1 MDAELKNLQIDR
13 TKRRSAEPSKWATRW
28 IIIGVAILLLLGGWR
43 FAAEKFNPAPLVEV
57 QRVKAIS
64 AGSAPQG
71 VILNATGY
79 IVAAHKI
86 EVAAKVIGRVLW
98 IGVDKGDRVKE
109 GQVIVRLEDDEYQA
123 QLTQAKGQL
132 ASLQAKLDEATN
144 GSRPEEIAQ
153 ALANVNTAK
162 SDLDN
167 ARVTLGR
174 NQRLLKDGVVAQQ
187 VVDDAQARYDN
198 ALHRV
203 DSLQKSLDLLKLG
216 PRKEQIDSLRGQVQQ
231 ARGALNYAE
240 TNLANTIIHAPVT
253 GTILERAVE
262 KGEFVTTSFVGDRG
276 AKGYVVSLAD
286 LNDLQVELDI
296 AQNDFA
302 KLHAQQHGAVTTD
315 AFPDRKYDGFIKE
328 ISPEAN
334 RQKATVQIKV
344 KISRPDA
351 YLRPEMNASVAFA
364 AEERPA
370 EKPANAA
377 SARDAAAK
385 PVVIVPAAALRD
397 GAVFVLLD
405 GKALRRAV
413 KTGATSTQG
422 VRVEQGLV
430 GGEDLITNPPPGLK
444 DGDKVRPKAPTL

>member
-13 TKRRSAEPSKWATRW
+13 NKRRSAEPSKWATRW
-28 IIIGVAILLLLGGWR
+28 IIVGVLILLLLGGWR
-43 FAAEKFNPAPLVEV
+43 FAAEKFNSAPVVEV
-57 QRVKAIS
+57 QRVKSIS
-64 AGSAPQG
+64 AASAPEG

-79 IVAAHKI
+79 IIAAHKI
-86 EVAAKVIGRVLW
+86 EVAAKVIGRVLY

-132 ASLQAKLDEATN
+132 ASLQAKLDEAVN
-144 GSRPEEIAQ
+144 GSRPEEVAQ
-153 ALANVNTAK
+153 AVANVNTAR

-167 ARVTLGR
+167 AKVTLER
-174 NQRLLKDGVVAQQ
+174 NRRLLKEGVVAQQ
-187 VVDDAQARYDN
+187 VLDDSQARYDN

-203 DSLQKSLDLLKLG
+203 SSLQKALELVQLG
-216 PRKEQIDSLRGQVQQ
+216 PRKEQVDSLRGQVQQ

-240 TNLANTIIHAPVT
+240 TNLANTIIRAPVT

-286 LNDLQVELDI
+286 LNDLEVELDI

-302 KLHAQQHGAVTTD
+302 KLHALQHGSVTTD

-344 KISRPDA
+344 KISHPDE

-364 AEERPA
+364 AEEKTA
-370 EKPANAA
+370 EKPARG
-377 SARDAAAK
+377 SVDATAK
-385 PVVIVPAAALRD
+385 PVVMVPAGALRD
-397 GAVFVLLD
+397 GSVFVLLD

-444 DGDKVRPKAPTL
+444 NGDAVRQKAATL